1 MKGMASFCLPLRIP
15 HISIETKKLNDFNS
29 GHSF

>member
-1 MKGMASFCLPLRIP
+1 MKGMASFCFPLRIP
-15 HISIETKKLNDFNS
+15 HIAIETKKLNFNS